1 MPIASPQLVRC
12 FKVRQAASAARRGTF
27 RMTASVRDIAD
38 HYAPE
43 PEPQHHDSDVI
54 LNENPV
60 RLYARHRGQV
70 RSRNG
75 GSAVQRLDASSNS
88 RCISTLCMGTLQ
100 MTSDRPYRATIDG
113 AVRRPNR
120 DRRIRRCGICQ
131 IPPATK
137 IV

>member
-1 MPIASPQLVRC
+1 
-12 FKVRQAASAARRGTF
+12 
-27 RMTASVRDIAD
+27 MTASVRDIAD

-60 RLYARHRGQV
+60 LRCATVGKWVH
-70 RSRNG
+70 RNG
-75 GSAVQRLDASSNS
+75 GSAVQRLDA
-88 RCISTLCMGTLQ
+88 TLCMGTLQ

>member
-60 RLYARHRGQV
+60 LICASPWASEVPQRRVGGAAIGCKLQQPLYFNALH
-70 RSRNG
+70 
-75 GSAVQRLDASSNS
+75 
-88 RCISTLCMGTLQ
+88 GTLQ
-100 MTSDRPYRATIDG
+100 MTSDRPYRATIDE

-120 DRRIRRCGICQ
+120 D
-131 IPPATK
+131 
-137 IV
+137 